1 MSRKSAETWIGG
13 STQVR
18 RLVRFIRA
26 FKRARQFGFTL
37 LDAYLA
43 ARANSH

>member
-1 MSRKSAETWIGG
+1 M
-13 STQVR
+13 
-18 RLVRFIRA
+18 RLMRFLKAWR
-26 FKRARQFGFTL
+26 RARRYGFGL